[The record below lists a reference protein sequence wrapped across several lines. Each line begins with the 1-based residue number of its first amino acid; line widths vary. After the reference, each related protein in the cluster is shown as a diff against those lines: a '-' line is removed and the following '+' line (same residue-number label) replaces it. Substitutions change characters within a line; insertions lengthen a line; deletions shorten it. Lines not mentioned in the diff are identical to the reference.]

1 MTALLFGIMTLVLV
15 GPVPEWLSR
24 AAWPI
29 RVPRAAMILWQAI
42 ALAAVLSAFSCGL
55 AIAANLLVPGPDG
68 APTTHPV
75 HEIERLG
82 LPMWLLCVGVFA
94 LTLLV
99 GARLTFTT
107 IRVGLRTRSRRATH
121 RQLID
126 ILDRCD
132 HSDRSNPLF
141 ASDIRMIDVPQ
152 PLAYCLPG
160 LRRRVVLSEGVVD
173 RLTHDELLA
182 VIAHERA
189 HLRARHDL
197 VLEAF
202 IALHEAFPRVVRS
215 SSALDA
221 VKLLV
226 EALADDQAVR
236 ATTPATVGR
245 ALVACVDSV
254 APHGAMAVG
263 GPTTLAR
270 VNRLCHPDPSP
281 WSAAAAYAAALA
293 ILLVPTL
300 AVAIPWLTEISR
312 LISQRVT

>member
-1 MTALLFGIMTLVLV
+1 MTALLFGIMTLLLV

-29 RVPRAAMILWQAI
+29 RAPRAAMTLWQAI

-55 AIAANLLVPGPDG
+55 AIAANLLAPGPDG

-82 LPMWLLCVGVFA
+82 LPLWLLYVGVFA
-94 LTLLV
+94 LTLLI
-99 GARLTFTT
+99 GARLFFTT
-107 IRVGLRTRSRRATH
+107 IRVGLRTRARRSTH

-132 HSDRSNPLF
+132 RSDHTHPLF
-141 ASDIRMIDVPQ
+141 ARDIRMLDVQ
-152 PLAYCLPG
+152 EPLAYCLPG
-160 LRRRVVLSEGVVD
+160 LRQRVVLSEGVVA
-173 RLTHDELLA
+173 RLTRDELVA

-202 IALHEAFPRVVRS
+202 IALHEAFPRFVRS

-236 ATTPATVGR
+236 ATTPTTLGR
-245 ALVACVDSV
+245 ALVACADAV
-254 APHGAMAVG
+254 APRGAMAVG

-270 VNRLCHPDPSP
+270 VHRLRHGRPTPLIVI
-281 WSAAAAYAAALA
+281 AAYAGAAA
-293 ILLVPTL
+293 ILVIPTL

-312 LISQRVT
+312 LLIAHR